1 MKRED
6 LAAFLQNKCRGR
18 KNAMSAERIMA
29 VTRTHRTVLR
39 EQVNKLRQEGVPIA
53 SGKEGYFYAE
63 TAGEVYATIKILR
76 KLQEGIEKAIR
87 GLEAALTSFGER
99 HVP

>member
-29 VTRTHRTVLR
+29 VTHTHRSVLG
-39 EQVNKLRQEGVPIA
+39 EQINKLRQEEVPIA

-63 TAGEVYATIKILR
+63 TAGDIYATIKFLR
-76 KLQEGIEKAIR
+76 KLQESIEKTIR
-87 GLEAALTSFGER
+87 GLEAALAHFGER
-99 HVP
+99 DTP